1 MILHNERYSDMSV
14 VSKLLI
20 AFLTILLSCHPQNN
34 PGSEMQSKIDS
45 LQKQLD
51 KTYKPGL
58 GEFMTGIQLH
68 HAKLWFAGQNQNW
81 PLADFEIH
89 EIEES
94 LDDIDEFCKDRPE
107 VKSIGMLRPAID
119 SVAAAIRR
127 NLNNE
132 PPLPTVQN
140 LQSFKN
146 SFSVLTTTCNNC
158 HKATDHGFNVVT
170 IPTSPPVSNQ
180 DFKPAH

>member
-1 MILHNERYSDMSV
+1 MNFRNEQYPLVAITS
-14 VSKLLI
+14 I
-20 AFLTILLSCHPQNN
+20 FLTISFTLIACNEQTK
-34 PGSEMQSKIDS
+34 EVQQMQSRVDS

-89 EIEES
+89 EIQES
-94 LDDIDEFCKDRPE
+94 LDDINEFCKDRPE
-107 VKSIGMLRPAID
+107 VKNIEMLKPSID
-119 SVAAAIRR
+119 SVTNAIG
-127 NLNNE
+127 
-132 PPLPTVQN
+132 QKD

-146 SFSVLTTTCNNC
+146 SFSVLTNTCNNC
-158 HKATDHGFNVVT
+158 HKATDHGFNVVI
-170 IPTSPPVSNQ
+170 IPNNPPVSNQ
-180 DFKPAH
+180 DFKAVQ

>member
-1 MILHNERYSDMSV
+1 MVTGNEKYNALSTGRYFILILTV
-14 VSKLLI
+14 LLLV
-20 AFLTILLSCHPQNN
+20 ACNQKPTQS
-34 PGSEMQSKIDS
+34 SETQSKIDS
-45 LQKQLD
+45 LQSQLD
-51 KTYKPGL
+51 KAYKPGL

-89 EIEES
+89 EIQES

-107 VKSIGMLRPAID
+107 VKSIGMLRPTID
-119 SVAAAIRR
+119 SVTNSI
-127 NLNNE
+127 
-132 PPLPTVQN
+132 QQKN
-140 LQSFKN
+140 LQLFEK
-146 SFSVLTTTCNNC
+146 SFSLLTTTCNNC

-180 DFKPAH
+180 DFKAAH

>member
-1 MILHNERYSDMSV
+1 MIPGNKKYDFLSTSVYFILIPFVLHLVACN
-14 VSKLLI
+14 
-20 AFLTILLSCHPQNN
+20 PQNQQATQT
-34 PGSEMQSKIDS
+34 QSKIDS
-45 LQKQLD
+45 LQSQLD
-51 KTYKPGL
+51 KAYKPGL

-89 EIEES
+89 EIQES

-107 VKSIGMLRPAID
+107 VKNIGMLRPAID
-119 SVAAAIRR
+119 SVTNSI
-127 NLNNE
+127 
-132 PPLPTVQN
+132 QQKN
-140 LQSFKN
+140 LQLFEK
-146 SFSVLTTTCNNC
+146 SFSLLTTTCNNC

-180 DFKPAH
+180 DFRVPH

>member
-1 MILHNERYSDMSV
+1 MAFTNEQYRFVSITFKFLFLALILCI
-14 VSKLLI
+14 LI
-20 AFLTILLSCHPQNN
+20 ACNQQNN
-34 PGSEMQSKIDS
+34 QATQMQSKIDS

-68 HAKLWFAGQNQNW
+68 HAKLWFAGQDQNW

-89 EIEES
+89 EIQEA

-107 VKSIGMLRPAID
+107 VRSIGMLKPAID
-119 SVAAAIRR
+119 SVRNAIRQKD
-127 NLNNE
+127 LS
-132 PPLPTVQN
+132 L
-140 LQSFKN
+140 FKN
-146 SFSVLTTTCNNC
+146 SFSVLTNTCNNC
-158 HKATDHGFNVVT
+158 HKATDHGFNVVI

-180 DFKPAH
+180 DFKTSQ

>member
-1 MILHNERYSDMSV
+1 MIPGNEKYDFLSTSAYFILIPLVLHLVACN
-14 VSKLLI
+14 
-20 AFLTILLSCHPQNN
+20 PQ
-34 PGSEMQSKIDS
+34 SQQASQTQSKIDS
-45 LQKQLD
+45 LQSQLD
-51 KTYKPGL
+51 KAYKPGL

-89 EIEES
+89 EIQES

-119 SVAAAIRR
+119 SVTNSI
-127 NLNNE
+127 
-132 PPLPTVQN
+132 Q
-140 LQSFKN
+140 QKN
-146 SFSVLTTTCNNC
+146 FQLFGKSFSLLTTTCNNC

-180 DFKPAH
+180 DFKVAH